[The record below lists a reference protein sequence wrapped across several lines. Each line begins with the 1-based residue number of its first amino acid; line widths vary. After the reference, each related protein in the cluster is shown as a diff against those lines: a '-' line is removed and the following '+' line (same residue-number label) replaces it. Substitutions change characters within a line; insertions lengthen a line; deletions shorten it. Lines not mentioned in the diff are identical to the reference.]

1 MAVGDD
7 VKLEIRAYY
16 ECHNLSYAKVAEHF
30 EELGY
35 PNYKKS
41 MENWGRNDIPRWQK
55 NKYSSL
61 EEALESMV
69 DDTVMDAI
77 HDKAKEIIKDKI
89 KGDIGDEGLDVEVL
103 EEEDLDAM
111 SAAAIKE
118 LIYKKLNKHALT
130 GMMAQNLERSEK
142 MAKKAK
148 TIGVLATHHNMLTT
162 TYTTVHGKQT
172 HVTLTDP
179 SSEVKS
185 TKELDEMSNEE
196 LQALLEE

>member
-7 VKLEIRAYY
+7 VKLEIRAFY
-16 ECHNLSYAKVAEHF
+16 ESHNLSYAKVAAHF

-41 MENWGRNDIPRWQK
+41 MENWGRSDVPKWKK
-55 NKYSSL
+55 NRYASI

-77 HDKAKEIIKDKI
+77 HDKAKELIKDKI
-89 KGDIGDEGLDVEVL
+89 KKDVGGDGLDVEVL
-103 EEEDLDAM
+103 DEDDLDAM

-162 TYTTVHGKQT
+162 TYTTIHGKQT
-172 HVTLTDP
+172 NITLTDP
-179 SSEVKS
+179 NNEVKS
-185 TKELDEMSNEE
+185 DKELDELSTEE
-196 LQALLEE
+196 LQALLEG